1 MQFQLRHQSGLLG
14 EGGALGYAS
23 AVSNEGHHD
32 RARGLRVTL
41 DDLVHQPD
49 VLTPPDRPHCFA
61 YYITIHNAGEEVI
74 TIRGRK
80 WVVTEASGDV
90 TAVEGDGVVGETP
103 TLAPGE
109 TFSYHSFHVIRSSHA
124 RAEGSYLGI
133 TEAGEPV
140 VVAIP
145 TFDLVLPEPEGL
157 DFA

>member
-1 MQFQLRHQSGLLG
+1 MLG
-14 EGGALGYAS
+14 DDGALGYAS
-23 AVSNEGHHD
+23 PVSDATPSD
-32 RARGLRVTL
+32 RARGLRVAL

-61 YYITIHNAGEEVI
+61 YYITVHNDGEEVI
-74 TIRGRK
+74 TLRGRK

-90 TAVEGDGVVGETP
+90 TVVEGDGLVGETP

-133 TEAGEPV
+133 TEGGEPV

>member
-1 MQFQLRHQSGLLG
+1 MTRC
-14 EGGALGYAS
+14 LGYLS
-23 AVSNEGHHD
+23 SVSDTNHND
-32 RARGLRVTL
+32 RTHGLRVAL
-41 DDLVHQPD
+41 DDLLYKPD

-61 YYITIHNAGEEVI
+61 YYITIHNDGEEVI
-74 TIRGRK
+74 TICGRK
-80 WVVTEASGDV
+80 WVVTEANGDV

-103 TLAPGE
+103 TLGPGE

-124 RAEGSYLGI
+124 RAEGSYLGV
-133 TEAGEPV
+133 TEGGEPA

>member
-1 MQFQLRHQSGLLG
+1 MSD
-14 EGGALGYAS
+14 AS
-23 AVSNEGHHD
+23 HNQ
-32 RARGLRVTL
+32 RARGLWVTL

-61 YYITIHNAGEEVI
+61 YYITIHNGGEEII

-103 TLAPGE
+103 TLSPGE
-109 TFSYHSFHVIRSSHA
+109 TFSYHSFHVIRSTHA

-133 TEAGEPV
+133 TEGGEPV

-145 TFDLVLPEPEGL
+145 TFDLVVPETGGL